1 MKKHLLSFLFALS
14 LVMLI
19 GVQQTRAQKE
29 KTSTITITITEDD
42 EVTTDTTFELA
53 EGQDPEMIKKMVT
66 HMAGGDM
73 HKVHISQDVHMS
85 HKGDNKMVWITEDG
99 EHNTWHAEEMM
110 EDINI
115 DSIKEAHGGGKVMVM
130 KDEDGNITVKELD
143 DEHAMHMGDDMHG
156 AHGEMMFIESGED
169 GEVITIKKMKSG
181 EDLMMIH
188 EDGDVHKQYRVIIH
202 TDDGDSDGKEKT
214 IEVIV
219 HGDEDMEWVEK
230 GDVDENVE
238 VYVIK
243 TDDGEE
249 VKVIKKKVKVEI
261 EEDDD
266 GEKEVKEKKKKKK

>member
-1 MKKHLLSFLFALS
+1 MKKHLLSLLFALS

-19 GVQQTRAQKE
+19 GVQQTLAQKE

-53 EGQDPEMIKKMVT
+53 EGQDPEMIKKMVS
-66 HMAGGDM
+66 HMAGGDL
-73 HKVHISQDVHMS
+73 HKVHVSQDVHMS
-85 HKGDNKMVWITEDG
+85 HKGHNKMLWISEDG
-99 EHNTWHAEEMM
+99 EHNIWSAEKMM
-110 EDINI
+110 ADINI

-130 KDEDGNITVKELD
+130 KDENGDITVKELD

-169 GEVITIKKMKSG
+169 GEVITIKIMKSG

-188 EDGDVHKQYRVIIH
+188 EDGDVHKQHRVIIH
-202 TDDGDSDGKEKT
+202 TEDGDCDGKERK

-219 HGDEDMEWVEK
+219 HVDEDMEWVEK
-230 GDVDENVE
+230 GDGEETVE

-266 GEKEVKEKKKKKK
+266 EEKEVKEKMKK